1 MKKLKITSK
10 KKKQLKRLS
19 FIATGFCAACLATV
33 IYCDYDVKHAA
44 KGLIY
49 ENVAQ
54 IPARR
59 VGLLLGT
66 NPKGRTGAPNPYY
79 TARIDAAAELYR
91 SGKIL
96 RILISGANPSETYN
110 EPEQMKADLMAQGVP
125 DSVIYLDYAGLRTLD
140 SVVRAKEIF
149 GLSAFTIISQQFH
162 NERALF
168 LSRAEGID
176 AVAFNAG
183 DFQNKW
189 WQLRMKCREYLARTK
204 AHIDL
209 SMGLQPHFLGKRI
222 EIK

>member
-1 MKKLKITSK
+1 MNIKKRQIV
-10 KKKQLKRLS
+10 KRVLIVFS
-19 FIATGFCAACLATV
+19 ALLIVAVTAV
-33 IYCDYDVKHAA
+33 IYCNYDVKRAA
-44 KGLIY
+44 EGRTY
-49 ENVAQ
+49 ENVSQ

-79 TARIDAAAELYR
+79 TARINATAELYR

-96 RILISGANPSETYN
+96 RILISGANPSEAYN

-140 SVVRAKEIF
+140 SIVRAKEIF
-149 GLSAFTIISQQFH
+149 GLHVFTIISQQFH
-162 NERALF
+162 NERALY

-176 AVAFNAG
+176 AIAFNAG
-183 DFQNKW
+183 DFQNRW

-209 SMGLQPHFLGKRI
+209 LIGLQPHFLGKRVEI
-222 EIK
+222 E

>member
-1 MKKLKITSK
+1 MNIKKR
-10 KKKQLKRLS
+10 QLVKRGLIVFS
-19 FIATGFCAACLATV
+19 ALLIVAVTTV
-33 IYCDYDVKHAA
+33 IYCDHDVKHAA
-44 KGLIY
+44 EERIY
-49 ENVAQ
+49 NDVSQ

-79 TARIDAAAELYR
+79 TARINATAELYR

-96 RILISGANPSETYN
+96 RILISGANPSEAYN

-140 SVVRAKEIF
+140 SIVRAKEIF
-149 GLSAFTIISQQFH
+149 GLHVFTIISQQFH
-162 NERALF
+162 NERALY

-176 AVAFNAG
+176 AIAFNAG
-183 DFQNKW
+183 DFQNRW

-209 SMGLQPHFLGKRI
+209 LIGLQPHFLGKRVEI
-222 EIK
+222 E

>member
-1 MKKLKITSK
+1 MTDK
-10 KKKQLKRLS
+10 KKKLFTRLL
-19 FIATGFCAACLATV
+19 FTALGFCAVCIAV
-33 IYCDYDVKHAA
+33 IVYCNYDVKRAA
-44 KGLIY
+44 EGRMY
-49 ENVAQ
+49 ENVSQ

-79 TARIDAAAELYR
+79 TARIDATAELYR
-91 SGKIL
+91 SGKIS

-149 GLSAFTIISQQFH
+149 GLHTFTFISQQFH
-162 NERALF
+162 NERALY

-176 AVAFNAG
+176 AIAFNAS
-183 DFQNKW
+183 DFQNRW
-189 WQLRMKCREYLARTK
+189 WQFRMKCREYLARTK

-209 SMGLQPHFLGKRI
+209 LVGLQPHFLGKRI
-222 EIK
+222 EIE